1 MSNTMSEHNPHIT
14 SFRTQIAVLI
24 VLIMLTFIS
33 VAITSFELGPYNTLA
48 AMLVAGVKGAIVM
61 AWFMHLRFDNKIFL
75 IFTVLVITVFLLVL
89 YVTFIDYLYR

>member
-1 MSNTMSEHNPHIT
+1 MSEHNPHIT

>member
-1 MSNTMSEHNPHIT
+1 
-14 SFRTQIAVLI
+14 
-24 VLIMLTFIS
+24 MLTFIS